1 MHSLVLVEN
10 IAIQV
15 PVGKARLGKAPDTPK
30 VQSCCT
36 VCRKQSSYG
45 HAMLENAE

>member
-1 MHSLVLVEN
+1 MHSRVLVEK

-30 VQSCCT
+30 VQSRCT
-36 VCRKQSSYG
+36 VCGKTIVVWT
-45 HAMLENAE
+45 ATLENAE